1 MQSKTTFYIL
11 ISPNFPEGEEAPTEQ
26 KTKVCHVCG
35 HVAQSYVA
43 LRNHMMAR
51 HEKKK
56 PYLCEICG
64 YAATLES
71 TVERHKRIR
80 HAEGKGAMKYHVRI
94 HTGEKPFRCS
104 HCDYR
109 CTQKTNLSKHREK
122 CKVII
127 ESLKL

>member
-1 MQSKTTFYIL
+1 MKPPAKVQSKTTFYIL
-11 ISPNFPEGEEAPTEQ
+11 ISPNFPEGEEAPTAQ

-80 HAEGKGAMKYHVRI
+80 HAEGKGAMKYQV
-94 HTGEKPFRCS
+94 S
-104 HCDYR
+104 
-109 CTQKTNLSKHREK
+109 N
-122 CKVII
+122 
-127 ESLKL
+127 

>member
-1 MQSKTTFYIL
+1 MKFETPNKVQSKTLFYVL
-11 ISPNFPEGEEAPTEQ
+11 ISPNFPEGEEAPTAQ

-80 HAEGKGAMKYHVRI
+80 HAEGKGAMKYQV
-94 HTGEKPFRCS
+94 S
-104 HCDYR
+104 
-109 CTQKTNLSKHREK
+109 S
-122 CKVII
+122 
-127 ESLKL
+127 